1 MALATG
7 LSTYRTY
14 STRTGVYLSVFSL
27 KEKRSAFRHSF
38 FDLVCMVQ
46 IPRLSLILM
55 LSRRPRTTVIQL
67 CYAFFSQK
75 NACFCAATLFSNFL
89 RQKDDFL
96 RCAGS
101 HSNWRVKHSRA
112 SWILL
117 SITILPFSLGINF
130 CGRWRYWASNLLV
143 QIIFLM
149 FIVGQKKA
157 QRFQRKWAGLLKIRL
172 KVLYAGSVGFW

>member
-112 SWILL
+112 GEPMKVLFLLIGLGTGLGVKHSRASWILL

-130 CGRWRYWASNLLV
+130 CGRWRY
-143 QIIFLM
+143 
-149 FIVGQKKA
+149 
-157 QRFQRKWAGLLKIRL
+157 
-172 KVLYAGSVGFW
+172 